1 MISSFFLNKKFRVYN
16 GIWLLS
22 MYVKASMIGYKFG
35 EFSFS
40 RRFGRIKH
48 KLRKKKK

>member
-1 MISSFFLNKKFRVYN
+1 LNKKFRVHN
-16 GIWLLS
+16 GVWLLS
-22 MYVKASMIGYKFG
+22 VYVKAPMIGHKFG